1 MIDPPRLLDGD
12 EVLTADER
20 RALSADMA
28 VLSPLGAKGAV
39 WSALSVKLSAAGAAA
54 ATSAGAVALSG
65 AAKLSALSL
74 LKAAGIGVA
83 LGSAVSTGMYFGT
96 RRERAPEAPI
106 VVTAPTAVAPS
117 SAERTIGLSPF
128 ASGPA
133 PSSVARAP
141 EPSAGS
147 PPRSPGVGSEPDRA
161 REAPPAPDG
170 ESQRVARAR
179 AFLRSGEAA
188 RSLQELHALERDE
201 PAGLLVQEREAL
213 HIEALSALGR
223 REEARERG
231 AAFLKRY
238 PTSPHVRSVKRAAE

>member
-1 MIDPPRLLDGD
+1 MMGDPPRLLDGD

-20 RALSADMA
+20 RALSADA
-28 VLSPLGAKGAV
+28 ALLSPLGAKGAV
-39 WSALSVKLSAAGAAA
+39 WSALGVKLSAAAAT
-54 ATSAGAVALSG
+54 TSAGAVALSG

-96 RRERAPEAPI
+96 LPERAPQAPV
-106 VVTAPTAVAPS
+106 VVTVPSAVAPS
-117 SAERTIGLSPF
+117 SAERTTGSSPF

-133 PSSVARAP
+133 PSSIARAP
-141 EPSAGS
+141 EPTAGS
-147 PPRSPGVGSEPDRA
+147 PPRSPNVGSEPDRA
-161 REAPPAPDG
+161 PVAPPASDG

-179 AFLRSGEAA
+179 AFLRSGDAA

-201 PAGLLVQEREAL
+201 PSGLLAQEREAL

-223 REEARERG
+223 REEARARAG
-231 AAFLKRY
+231 AFLKRY
-238 PTSPHVRSVKRAAE
+238 PTSPHVRAVRRAAE